1 MALSQSID
9 EAREERIGR
18 HGVTAP
24 AFADALARSGKALA
38 FIRARHADGQLPLL
52 RLPEKTD
59 DLAGIKAAAKRL
71 VAGADGPVQDIVFLG
86 TGGSSLGGQTVAQLA
101 GCGLPG
107 VGALRAGPRLHFM
120 DNLDPGTYVVMLAR
134 LPLAATRFVA
144 VSKSGGT
151 GETLMQTIAAL
162 AAVRAAGLTE
172 RVPELFLG
180 ITEPA
185 VPGRRNGLRDLLGGL
200 GVAMLDHDPGVGGRY
215 SVLTNVGL
223 LPAAVAG
230 LDIAALRRGAAA
242 ALAPVLAGAG
252 PGEVPAAVGAA
263 LAVAMAATKPIAV
276 MMAYA
281 DRLERFTRWY
291 VQLWAES
298 LGKEGKG
305 TTPIAALGPVDQ
317 HSQLQL
323 FIAGPRDKL
332 FTVITVACA
341 GEGPRL
347 DAGLAEAA
355 GEPGF
360 AGKTIGDLVAAQGR
374 ATAETLAKNGCPVR
388 TIKIARLDEASLG
401 ELLMHFMLE
410 TIIAAQLLGVD
421 AFDQPAVE
429 EGKVLAKRY
438 LIGEA

>member
-1 MALSQSID
+1 MAVLQSVD
-9 EAREERIGR
+9 DAREERIGR
-18 HGVTAP
+18 DGVTA
-24 AFADALARSGKALA
+24 AAYADALARSADALA
-38 FIRARHADGQLPLL
+38 WIRARHADGKLPLL

-59 DLAGIKAAAKRL
+59 DLAGITGAAKRL
-71 VAGADGPVQDIVFLG
+71 SAGAGDIVFLG

-101 GCGLPG
+101 GCGVPG
-107 VGALRAGPRLHFM
+107 LGALRDGPRLHFM
-120 DNLDPGTYVVMLAR
+120 DNLDPDTYAAMLAR

-144 VSKSGGT
+144 ISKSGGT

-162 AAVRAAGLTE
+162 AAVRAAGLAAST
-172 RVPELFLG
+172 PDLFFG

-185 VPGRRNGLRDLLGGL
+185 VAGRRNGLRDLFGSH
-200 GVAMLDHDPGVGGRY
+200 GVAMLDHDPDVGGRF

-223 LPAAVAG
+223 LPAAMAG

-242 ALAPVLAGAG
+242 ALAPVLAGKP

-263 LAVAMAATKPIAV
+263 LNVALAVTKPIAV
-276 MMAYA
+276 VMAYA

-298 LGKEGKG
+298 LGKAGHG

-332 FTVITVACA
+332 FTVITVAAA
-341 GEGPRL
+341 GRGPRL
-347 DAGLAEAA
+347 DAGLAAAA

-388 TIKIARLDEASLG
+388 TIKLDHPGEASLG

-410 TIIAAQLLGVD
+410 TIIAAHLLGID
-421 AFDQPAVE
+421 PFDQPAVE

-438 LIGEA
+438 LTGTA

>member
-9 EAREERIGR
+9 DAREERIGR
-18 HGVTAP
+18 HGVTAR
-24 AFADALARSGKALA
+24 ALADVLVRTGDALA
-38 FIRARHADGQLPLL
+38 FIRARHADGSLPLL

-59 DLAGIKAAAKRL
+59 DLAGIAAAAKRL
-71 VAGADGPVQDIVFLG
+71 VAGANDLAPHIVFLG

-101 GCGLPG
+101 GCGIPG
-107 VGALRAGPRLHFM
+107 LGALRTGPRLHFM
-120 DNLDPGTYVVMLAR
+120 DNLDPGTYAGLLAR

-162 AAVRAAGLTE
+162 AAVRAAGLAE
-172 RVPELFLG
+172 RELFLG

-185 VPGRRNGLRDLLGGL
+185 VAGRRNGLRDLLGGL
-200 GVAMLDHDPGVGGRY
+200 GIAMLDHDPGVGGRY

-223 LPAAVAG
+223 LPAAVAD

-242 ALAPVLAGAG
+242 ALAPVLAGA
-252 PGEVPAAVGAA
+252 PPNEVPAAVGAA
-263 LAVAMAATKPIAV
+263 LNVALATTKPIAV

-298 LGKEGKG
+298 LGKDGKG

-347 DAGLAEAA
+347 DAGLAAAA

-360 AGKTIGDLVAAQGR
+360 AGKTIGDLVVAQGR

-388 TIKIARLDEASLG
+388 TIKLDRLDEESLG

-410 TIIAAQLLGVD
+410 TIIAAQLLGID

-438 LIGEA
+438 LTNGA